1 MQNDNMAT
9 AVAATL
15 DALNEHAAP
24 ADAATHQLA
33 ARYAREL
40 DNAEWIGRGAEKII
54 RMVEEDPDT
63 DIDLLQAVQALR
75 NKLSAR
81 QTLADLG
88 PKLTALLVE
97 LGATPKARAAM
108 TKAAGGGPS
117 VPSNS
122 KLTALRAGRAV

>member
-1 MQNDNMAT
+1 MAT

-15 DALNEHAAP
+15 GALDEHSTS

-33 ARYAREL
+33 VKYAREL
-40 DNAEWIGRGAEKII
+40 DGAEWIGRTAEKII
-54 RMVEEDPDT
+54 RLVEDDPETEIDT
-63 DIDLLQAVQALR
+63 LQAVQALR

-108 TKAAGGGPS
+108 VKAAGGGSS
-117 VPSNS
+117 VPSTS
-122 KLTALRAGRAV
+122 KLSALRAGRPA